1 MSKPGEDEALGYA
14 AALAEL
20 DDILAELEAE
30 ELDVDVLAA
39 RVARAA
45 VLVRLCRGRI
55 QAARVEVERIV
66 ADLEALADDEAD
78 DQAIDDEPGS

>member
-1 MSKPGEDEALGYA
+1 MSKPGEEGELGYA

-66 ADLEALADDEAD
+66 ADLEALTDPDPDDD
-78 DQAIDDEPGS
+78 DGS